1 MAPLAK
7 LAVLL
12 LVITLGNR
20 THAQWNQ
27 PYLLPPPDAEVTLTQ
42 ESAADT
48 FTSSFDEELRADLTL
63 AVINYDGSEKPTFTA
78 TSGSSDITRLGIDIQ
93 SAEDNKW
100 IIKSS
105 ITQDYET
112 IQTYRIEIR
121 VPQSTTTVFLR
132 INVKNVNDNAPNPP
146 TADGCS
152 DIPEGTVGPTNC
164 KFIFSDRDFLTT
176 DAILII
182 DSATPNLFGLT
193 QVTAIDEKSISANL
207 EVIGTLDYEAAT
219 VHMVTVTVNDGAY
232 DAFTQIIV
240 GVKDVADQ
248 KPVWTIAPPPIL
260 SIDENMAE
268 QTFTYRASD
277 GDRGETASPI
287 SYTLLEGED
296 KFFSVTADADKNC
309 ILNIKEIDREVDGE
323 DFKIKIRAVED
334 NDENSFEDKEIQI
347 FVNDL
352 NDNIPTITPSQLD
365 AQINE
370 ATAGDVGGLTVTDLD
385 LGNKGQ
391 YRVEL
396 MDDSPI
402 GAVAAFRVIPNSGYE
417 TTTFT
422 ISVVNPD
429 LIDYE
434 NETWREIKMKFKVTE
449 FNDTTH
455 VSEVPVTVT
464 VNNLN
469 DETPKFEMN
478 PYTASVEETA
488 TAGTLV
494 LQVKATD
501 GDPDDKVTYTFS
513 TANNA
518 LSIDADTGDITTT
531 RDSPFDFEYQKEI
544 VLQVVATDTANPSPH
559 SATVP
564 VTLTITDINDT
575 PPRIELPNIDV
586 TVDENEESNY
596 EVTRGVTALDPDGD
610 ADLEFAILWD
620 QTTAFSKGRKVNAI
634 ELYKDCVSVT
644 TEFVE
649 ENKGNAI
656 AVLKTTDQLAFDF
669 EIFDVIYLK
678 LQVTDKNTKV
688 GKATHEVTLTI
699 SVENLNDNPPIFD
712 ENTLNPK
719 TVRENNK
726 DQLIG
731 FVLAND
737 PDALDDITYDIRAEV
752 GTPEDWVVIKADTGE
767 IRSSPT
773 VDIDAETLDTL
784 EYYVIATENSESG
797 TSTEGKLTITVID
810 VNDVVPVFDSAEE
823 IVIAEHPDIGTLL
836 VTVSATD
843 GDVSEPY
850 GKNLEYSISKEQQ
863 NYFEVDSKTGQV
875 TVKDQEYLDR
885 DTANNGVFS
894 IGVVVTDNSP
904 YSAGFDSNQNTATY
918 SVQLRLTDINDNNPE
933 FQPVSSIPVNEN
945 VAMDTVIYEGLYA
958 PDKDEPN
965 TPFSTVTYEIM
976 SVIPS
981 SDEPYFK
988 LENIDNKANIL
999 AAKTLDKYGTYTLT
1013 IKATDGGDPES
1024 YDETD
1029 ITITVIDLN
1038 DNEPIFVWPP
1048 NNGFQLR
1055 VDVVQEVGT
1064 RLVDNSGKVIQPIE
1078 GDDLDDPL
1086 NGNGQFDIFISGD
1099 DDANKYLDLQ
1109 KLPDETAALIVKAPF
1124 DEGVQSF
1131 ELKLTI
1137 RDKGQPSP
1145 SDNEITGRVYIINV
1159 DEVAPTFA
1167 SEVIDPVLEWEENDP
1182 TVSATL
1188 PTATDLNNQNLER
1201 PEWQIIYYHII
1212 EGDDEKVFEI
1222 THELINYEN
1231 IPTIKLSND
1240 TGNGLD
1246 SDDGPS
1252 QYTLKVIAG
1261 NDISPPSSN
1270 ENEDSVITVT
1280 INVIDLKDSKP
1291 RFEYELYYAGISNS
1305 DSVGT
1310 EITKLLAID
1319 TDIGDILTYEIV
1331 SGSIVASEGYLE
1343 AEKDTAFTLDPT
1355 SGSLQASFI
1364 PEESMK
1370 GDYFTFTA
1378 RVHDT
1383 GNSEAD
1389 TSVQV
1394 FLMTDLNRVR
1404 FLFDNGT
1411 VEVES
1416 KRAIIANILRAN
1428 LGYECAIDLVE
1439 EGGEGE
1445 PLTSLRA
1452 IFVDKETNQL
1462 VNGRTVEAKA
1472 TNYQTN
1478 NALVIEFEAQG
1489 LTYVGVRASGPP
1501 LVDNTVQILTTV
1513 LIVVGVVLGSMVAL
1527 LLVAFVLKTR
1537 SLNRRLEALSTT
1549 KFGSQE
1555 SGLNRISMNV
1565 PNTNKHA
1572 IEGSNPVWNEDV
1584 PNYDNQSQHSGDS
1597 ELIGVEDKPDFAYNN
1612 DNFQSSYGNFYGD
1625 VDKSDVPYDLDTP
1638 ATYL

>member
-1 MAPLAK
+1 
-7 LAVLL
+7 
-12 LVITLGNR
+12 
-20 THAQWNQ
+20 
-27 PYLLPPPDAEVTLTQ
+27 
-42 ESAADT
+42 
-48 FTSSFDEELRADLTL
+48 
-63 AVINYDGSEKPTFTA
+63 
-78 TSGSSDITRLGIDIQ
+78 
-93 SAEDNKW
+93 
-100 IIKSS
+100 
-105 ITQDYET
+105 
-112 IQTYRIEIR
+112 
-121 VPQSTTTVFLR
+121 
-132 INVKNVNDNAPNPP
+132 
-146 TADGCS
+146 
-152 DIPEGTVGPTNC
+152 
-164 KFIFSDRDFLTT
+164 
-176 DAILII
+176 
-182 DSATPNLFGLT
+182 
-193 QVTAIDEKSISANL
+193 
-207 EVIGTLDYEAAT
+207 
-219 VHMVTVTVNDGAY
+219 MVTVTVNDGAY
-232 DAFTQIIV
+232 QASAQIIV
-240 GVKDVADQ
+240 GVKDVADL

-287 SYTLLEGED
+287 SYTLLDGD
-296 KFFSVTADADKNC
+296 AKFFSVTADAEKNC
-309 ILNIKEIDREVDGE
+309 ILNVKPIDREVDG
-323 DFKIKIRAVED
+323 DNFKITIRAVED
-334 NDENSFEDKEIQI
+334 NDETSFEDKEIQI
-347 FVNDL
+347 FVNDV
-352 NDNIPTITPSQLD
+352 NDNSPTITPSQLD
-365 AQINE
+365 EQINE
-370 ATAGDVGGLTVTDLD
+370 GTPGNVGDLTVTDLD
-385 LGNKGQ
+385 LGTSGQ
-391 YRVEL
+391 YNVEL
-396 MDDSPI
+396 IEDSPI

-429 LIDYE
+429 LINYE
-434 NETWREIKMKFKVTE
+434 NEDWREIKMKFKVTE
-449 FNDTTH
+449 LRDETH
-455 VSEVPVTVT
+455 FSEVPVTIT

-469 DETPKFEMN
+469 DETPKFEMDSYAAN
-478 PYTASVEETA
+478 VEETA
-488 TAGTLV
+488 TAGTSV

-518 LSIDADTGDITTT
+518 LSIDADTGDIKTT

-544 VLQVVATDTANPSPH
+544 VLQVIATDTADPPH
-559 SATVP
+559 IATVP

-586 TVDENEESNY
+586 NVDENEQSNVV
-596 EVTRGVTALDPDGD
+596 VTQEVTALDPDGD

-620 QTTAFSKGRKVNAI
+620 QTTAFSKGRKVSAI

-656 AVLKTTDQLAFDF
+656 GVLKTTDLLAFDF

-699 SVENLNDNPPIFD
+699 SVNNLNDNKPIFD

-737 PDALDDITYDIRAEV
+737 PDALDDIIYDIRAEV
-752 GTPEDWVVIKADTGE
+752 GTPGDWVVIKADTGE

-773 VDIDAETLDTL
+773 VDIDAETLTTL
-784 EYYVIATENSESG
+784 EYYVIATENSENG
-797 TSTEGKLTITVID
+797 NSTEEKLTITVID
-810 VNDVVPVFDSAEE
+810 TNDVVPVFDSVEE
-823 IVIAEHPDIGTLL
+823 IVIAEHPEIGTLL

-863 NYFEVDSKTGQV
+863 NYYEVDSKTGQV
-875 TVKDQEYLDR
+875 TVKDKDYLDR

-918 SVQLRLTDINDNNPE
+918 SVQLRLTDINDNKPE
-933 FQPVSSIPVNEN
+933 FQPVIITNVNEN
-945 VAMDTVIYEGLYA
+945 AAMDTVIYEALYA
-958 PDKDEPN
+958 PDIDEPN
-965 TPFSTVTYEIM
+965 TPFSTVTYEIV
-976 SVIPS
+976 SVIPP

-988 LENIDNKANIL
+988 IQNFDNKANIL
-999 AAKTLDKYGTYTLT
+999 AAKILDKYGTYTLT
-1013 IKATDGGDPES
+1013 IKATDGGDIES
-1024 YDETD
+1024 FDETD
-1029 ITITVIDLN
+1029 VTINVLDLN
-1038 DNEPIFVWPP
+1038 DNEPQFVWPP
-1048 NNGFQLR
+1048 SNGFQLR
-1055 VDVVQEVGT
+1055 VDVVQEVGS

-1109 KLPDETAALIVKAPF
+1109 KLSEKSSALIVKALF

-1137 RDKGQPSP
+1137 RDYGQPSS

-1159 DEVAPTFA
+1159 DEVAPTFE
-1167 SEVIDPVLEWEENDP
+1167 SGSDKVFEWEENDP

-1188 PTATDLNNQNLER
+1188 PKATDLNNQNLER

-1222 THELINYEN
+1222 THELNNYEN
-1231 IPTIKLSND
+1231 VPTIKLSND

-1261 NDISPPSSN
+1261 NDIVPPSSI
-1270 ENEDSVITVT
+1270 ENVDSVITVT
-1280 INVIDLKDSKP
+1280 INVIDLKDSEP

-1355 SGSLQASFI
+1355 SGSLQAGFI

-1378 RVHDT
+1378 RVYDT
-1383 GNSEAD
+1383 GNSQAD

-1404 FLFDNGT
+1404 FLFTNDIA
-1411 VEVES
+1411 VVES
-1416 KRAIIANILRAN
+1416 KRAIIANILRDN

-1439 EGGEGE
+1439 ETVGREGE
-1445 PLTSLRA
+1445 PITSLRA
-1452 IFVDKETNQL
+1452 IFIEKETNQL
-1462 VNGRTVEAKA
+1462 VDGRTVEAKA
-1472 TNYQTN
+1472 LNYEIN
-1478 NALVIEFEAQG
+1478 NDLIIEFSAQELVYLG
-1489 LTYVGVRASGPP
+1489 ATASGPP
-1501 LVDNTVQILTTV
+1501 LVDNTEQILTIV
-1513 LIVVGVVLGSMVAL
+1513 LIVVGVVLGSMVVL

-1584 PNYDNQSQHSGDS
+1584 PNYDNQSQNSGDS

-1625 VDKSDVPYDLDTP
+1625 VDKSDYDLDTP